1 VNATHA
7 TAPPL
12 LEVDE
17 LAVTYRGLR
26 GLAGVTLRVPAA
38 GAVCLLGPNG
48 AGKTTLLRAV
58 SGLLGFHGGQIAS
71 GTIRYNGAAV
81 TGADPARLVRS
92 GVVQVLEGRRVFA
105 GLTVEEN
112 LRSGGFA
119 HRDRR
124 RGTELFDQV
133 AGLFPALARRLRQHA
148 GLLSGGEQQ
157 MLAIGRALMCD
168 PQLLL
173 LDEPSL
179 GIAPLIVRSIGD
191 ALRQINDQGVG
202 ILLAEQSMT
211 LALSVASQGY
221 LIDSGTI
228 KISGPTAELLA
239 DEEVRAAY
247 LGVSRA

>member
-1 VNATHA
+1 MDRPVNT
-7 TAPPL
+7 L
-12 LEVDE
+12 LEVNE

-26 GLAGVTLRVPAA
+26 GLDGVSLRVPAT

-58 SGLLGFHGGQIAS
+58 SGLLGFHGGQVSS
-71 GTIRYNGAAV
+71 GTIRYNGEPV
-81 TGADPARLVRS
+81 TRADPARLVRN
-92 GVVQVLEGRRVFA
+92 GIVQVLEGRHVFA
-105 GLTVEEN
+105 SLTVEEN
-112 LRSGGFA
+112 LRSGAFA
-119 HRDRR
+119 RRARR
-124 RGTELFDQV
+124 RSNELFDQ
-133 AGLFPALARRLRQHA
+133 ATALFPPLARRLRQHA

-168 PQLLL
+168 PKLLL

-191 ALRQINDQGVG
+191 ALRQINEQGVG

-211 LALSVASQGY
+211 LAQSVTGHGY

-239 DEEVRAAY
+239 DDEVRAAY
-247 LGVSRA
+247 LGVAHA